1 MKTRIT
7 EMFGVETPIV
17 MGGMTGVG
25 YGELVAAVA
34 NAGALGFIV
43 AHMFPSGEALLAE
56 IEKTRRLTDKPFGV
70 NLTLLPSI
78 NPIPY
83 DAYRE
88 AIIESGIKIVET
100 AGRAP
105 VDHLP
110 RFKEAGVKVI
120 HKCTSVRHAISAV
133 KHGVDVISIDGFEC
147 AGHPGEDDVGLIVL
161 LPATVDAM
169 DVPVIASGGM
179 ADGRSL
185 VAALAL
191 GADGVNMGT
200 RFCAT
205 VEAQIHENVKDQI
218 VRNTERD
225 TVMVGRSL
233 RNSVRVA
240 RNAISEQVAE
250 IQRDPTK
257 TFADVRELMAGAR
270 GRENVLREGDVD
282 GGCGHRPSTRV
293 ARGSD
298 PRRQCPDFGA
308 ARRRTDA
315 ALAPNRRR
323 RRPVGVD
330 RLCRSNV
337 GVVHVC
343 SDCRECRH
351 PCPGIGRPGRRIAV
365 VCLSSLGHRQIG
377 HGPALSAGPWRAPR
391 FSHRVVVCHWLAAA

>member
-34 NAGALGFIV
+34 NAGALGFIT
-43 AHMFPSGEALLAE
+43 AHMFKSGKELLDE
-56 IEKTRRLTDKPFGV
+56 IEKTQSLTDKPFGV

-83 DAYRE
+83 DEYRE
-88 AIIESGIKIVET
+88 AIIASGIKIVET

-105 VDHLP
+105 TDHLP
-110 RFKEAGVKVI
+110 RFKEFGVKVI
-120 HKCTSVRHAISAV
+120 HKCTSVRHSVSAV

-147 AGHPGEDDVGLIVL
+147 AGHPGEDDIGLIVL
-161 LPATVDAM
+161 LPATVDAV

-191 GADGVNMGT
+191 GADAVNMGT

-205 VEAQIHENVKDQI
+205 VEAKIHENVKRQI
-218 VRNTERD
+218 VEFTERD
-225 TVMVGRSL
+225 TVLVGRTL
-233 RNSVRVA
+233 RNTARVA

-257 TFADVRELMAGAR
+257 TFADVKDLMAGVR
-270 GRENVLREGDVD
+270 GRANVYADGDVD
-282 GGCGHRPSTRV
+282 GGIWSSGQSQALIHDIPTCAELVHNIMTQANGILGERF
-293 ARGSD
+293 AR
-298 PRRQCPDFGA
+298 
-308 ARRRTDA
+308 
-315 ALAPNRRR
+315 
-323 RRPVGVD
+323 
-330 RLCRSNV
+330 
-337 GVVHVC
+337 
-343 SDCRECRH
+343 
-351 PCPGIGRPGRRIAV
+351 IGG
-365 VCLSSLGHRQIG
+365 
-377 HGPALSAGPWRAPR
+377 
-391 FSHRVVVCHWLAAA
+391 